1 MPTVC
6 SRIPAPSLLFI
17 TLPNVFNNM
26 SGGRIWGTCF
36 FVFMSF
42 AALSTVIA
50 VFENIISFYMDMG
63 GWKRSRAVG
72 FNMVLIILLSFPAV
86 LGFNVLSGVQPLG
99 AGSTIMDMEDFLVS
113 SNLLPLGSIVF
124 VLFCMKKNGW
134 GFEDFLAEVN
144 TGEGKKLP
152 SAGWLRFY
160 MTYILPLIVVVVYL
174 KGYYDMFKDRELPVL
189 IGWMM
194 FAVLLL
200 AVILWVVFRRP
211 KEQKM
216 KTEEL

>member
-1 MPTVC
+1 
-6 SRIPAPSLLFI
+6 
-17 TLPNVFNNM
+17 
-26 SGGRIWGTCF
+26 
-36 FVFMSF
+36 
-42 AALSTVIA
+42 
-50 VFENIISFYMDMG
+50 
-63 GWKRSRAVG
+63 
-72 FNMVLIILLSFPAV
+72 
-86 LGFNVLSGVQPLG
+86 
-99 AGSTIMDMEDFLVS
+99 
-113 SNLLPLGSIVF
+113 
-124 VLFCMKKNGW
+124 
-134 GFEDFLAEVN
+134 
-144 TGEGKKLP
+144 
-152 SAGWLRFY
+152 